1 MGVDYKIR
9 SSKGK
14 ITVVH
19 HDWLKRGYASV
30 NGGNVVCPAPE
41 LGVTGWFTL
50 LPQTTFNLISTMLH
64 ISDGFG
70 LEISGK
76 KFIRLIDTALLRS
89 NTLRGNTVVTAILVG
104 KNIIVEGWCQG
115 RSEGVLGGGVNPP
128 PPNFVEL
135 TYSEN
140 RVGHSENYGNNS
152 ITEF

>member
-14 ITVVH
+14 I
-19 HDWLKRGYASV
+19 S
-30 NGGNVVCPAPE
+30 
-41 LGVTGWFTL
+41 LG
-50 LPQTTFNLISTMLH
+50 
-64 ISDGFG
+64 
-70 LEISGK
+70 ISGK
-76 KFIRLIDTALLRS
+76 MFIRLIDTALLRS

-115 RSEGVLGGGVNPP
+115 RSEGGIGGGG
-128 PPNFVEL
+128 VEL

-140 RVGHSENYGNNS
+140 RDGHSENYGNNS